1 MFGRFDFIYY
11 LCIINH
17 LNCII
22 MRNNGFLLFAKGLFS
37 LLAYLTLVLG
47 IIGGIALFDGIFC
60 FISVIGSIIGFI
72 LYYAILALI
81 RRVLERDVVIEA
93 LITRVNE
100 IDSVK
105 VGNVVVGESKI
116 EGNETISVGSVVIDE
131 DVEHT
136 NNVLGIVGIIFLVF
150 ISLFLFAVLVK

>member
-1 MFGRFDFIYY
+1 
-11 LCIINH
+11 
-17 LNCII
+17 